1 MFQYSSELIELTIK
15 VFKEENDLDISE
27 ETANEYLNSFAGLY
41 LAFAK
46 NKVKGG
52 WILVKNVGKCQI

>member
-52 WILVKNVGKCQI
+52 